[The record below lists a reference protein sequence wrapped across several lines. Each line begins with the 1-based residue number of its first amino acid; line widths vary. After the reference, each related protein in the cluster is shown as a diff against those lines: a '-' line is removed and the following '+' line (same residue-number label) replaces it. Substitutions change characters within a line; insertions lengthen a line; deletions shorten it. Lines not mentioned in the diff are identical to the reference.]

1 MKNASQQYKE
11 LYEQMCQLCASEG
24 WGDPFSY
31 ARGKEIYMANAF
43 NHQIWKAYSGPDG
56 VDEAGECE
64 YKSTIQ
70 SRIQGTYNG
79 ISVQA
84 TWDEQLA
91 YLRDEKI
98 AKYMHHY
105 FGRFNKDSGTLE
117 EAYVLTGDQVLDI
130 LIPKLEKQ
138 YAKKASAKDP
148 RLGASVSSTEIKKHG
163 KKII

>member
-84 TWDEQLA
+84 
-91 YLRDEKI
+91 
-98 AKYMHHY
+98 
-105 FGRFNKDSGTLE
+105 
-117 EAYVLTGDQVLDI
+117 YVLTGDQVLDI